1 MLKHR
6 RIFTKSELEQTQTL
20 LNLSDFGTRPL
31 VKGFTIDSKESLDL
45 DDAIWVETYGDTGKI
60 SIHIADPTE
69 VIDLDSPLDKTVRKR
84 IETLY
89 LARGRIPMLPPA
101 LSEQK
106 LSLLEGEPKLTLTV
120 EIELKATGEISN
132 YRIFES
138 CFVSLGKLSYTE
150 AEEISTNPDHPL
162 FLALNSAQMW
172 AKVLNKV
179 RIKNGAFAGII
190 KGNYYINED
199 GNIQQISSN
208 SQVLIAEYMI
218 LANTVVAQWLG
229 SKSLISL
236 YRNHAPQGDLPQ
248 DVNWQDLESE
258 DSKNFRLSYS
268 HCLAKAVYSPVCEG
282 HFALATPNYLHF
294 TSPLR
299 RFADFIVHRIVKAE
313 LAGKKSP
320 YTKDEITNLAEE
332 INQFRLEQK
341 EKQINYLKQKRDK
354 NLLKTTNYSE
364 INSKDFS
371 RLIELTIGKESFSE
385 IRNEIEI
392 RLAAGQLTN
401 TDLSGILFKT
411 IDRQLQ
417 QLIFDSIDEKTLVNL
432 LDNAAKILTEINHL
446 KYEEIIYNPKQL
458 LFISRLIVTL
468 NNQDLTPSEI
478 VKGKNKKDAKTQ
490 AYKAWLSAYINQE
503 LVPPSELSE
512 LENDLTILEPEFVEL
527 KHKLPLSTLNNL
539 CQQKTR
545 GKPSFKYEQQ
555 DGIFICT
562 VTVKLEE
569 KTISKVGKATKKRTA
584 QNIAADKILSELDT
598 LIDQNP

>member
-150 AEEISTNPDHPL
+150 AEEIGNNPDPPL

-172 AKVLNKV
+172 AKVLNRL

-199 GNIQQISSN
+199 GDIKKISGN

-218 LANTVVAQWLG
+218 LANTVVAQWLTE
-229 SKSLISL
+229 KSLISL
-236 YRNHAPQGDLPQ
+236 YRNHAPQGDLPE
-248 DVNWQDLESE
+248 DINWQDLESE
-258 DSKNFRLSYS
+258 DSKNFRSSYS
-268 HCLAKAVYSPVCEG
+268 HCLAKAVYSPVCQG

-313 LAGKKSP
+313 LAGQETP
-320 YTKDEITNLAEE
+320 YTKDEITKLAEE

-341 EKQINYLKQKRDK
+341 ERQSNYLKQKRDK
-354 NLLKTTNYSE
+354 SLLKTTDYSE
-364 INSKDFS
+364 LDSKDFS
-371 RLIELTIGKESFSE
+371 RLIYLSVGKESFSE

-392 RLAAGQLTN
+392 RLSGGQLTN
-401 TDLSGILFKT
+401 TDLSVILFKT
-411 IDRQLQ
+411 EEQELKE
-417 QLIFDSIDEKTLVNL
+417 LIFNTIEEKSLVNL
-432 LDNAAKILTEINHL
+432 LDNCAKILEEINHL
-446 KYEEIIYNPKQL
+446 KYEEIIYNPEQL
-458 LFISRLIVTL
+458 LFISRLIVTF
-468 NNQDLTPSEI
+468 NNQNLTPSEI

-490 AYKAWLSAYINQE
+490 AYKAWLSAYINQK
-503 LVPPSELSE
+503 LVPPSELSKPE
-512 LENDLTILEPEFVEL
+512 SHLTVLEPEVVEL

-539 CQQKTR
+539 CQQNHWK
-545 GKPSFKYEQQ
+545 KPSFKYEQQ

>member
-1 MLKHR
+1 M
-6 RIFTKSELEQTQTL
+6 
-20 LNLSDFGTRPL
+20 
-31 VKGFTIDSKESLDL
+31 
-45 DDAIWVETYGDTGKI
+45 
-60 SIHIADPTE
+60 
-69 VIDLDSPLDKTVRKR
+69 
-84 IETLY
+84 
-89 LARGRIPMLPPA
+89 
-101 LSEQK
+101 
-106 LSLLEGEPKLTLTV
+106 
-120 EIELKATGEISN
+120 
-132 YRIFES
+132 
-138 CFVSLGKLSYTE
+138 
-150 AEEISTNPDHPL
+150 
-162 FLALNSAQMW
+162 
-172 AKVLNKV
+172 
-179 RIKNGAFAGII
+179 
-190 KGNYYINED
+190 
-199 GNIQQISSN
+199 
-208 SQVLIAEYMI
+208 
-218 LANTVVAQWLG
+218 
-229 SKSLISL
+229 
-236 YRNHAPQGDLPQ
+236 
-248 DVNWQDLESE
+248 
-258 DSKNFRLSYS
+258 
-268 HCLAKAVYSPVCEG
+268 
-282 HFALATPNYLHF
+282 
-294 TSPLR
+294 
-299 RFADFIVHRIVKAE
+299 
-313 LAGKKSP
+313 
-320 YTKDEITNLAEE
+320 AEE

-411 IDRQLQ
+411 KDRQLQ

-432 LDNAAKILTEINHL
+432 LDNAAKILKEINHL
-446 KYEEIIYNPKQL
+446 KYEEIIYNPKKL
-458 LFISRLIVTL
+458 IFISRLIVTL
-468 NNQDLTPSEI
+468 NNQYLTPSEI